1 MSDLVFAPQQVVLLI
16 IDAGAH
22 KVHAVVLYSEVEISK
37 PEHQPGPRQ
46 GQSGRKDSKRKQ
58 SKNVKKNKKIKAFTL
73 KKINMEILDKY
84 TN

>member
-46 GQSGRKDSKRKQ
+46 GQRREKGQQEKAVEKCK
-58 SKNVKKNKKIKAFTL
+58 KKNKKKSIYIKE
-73 KKINMEILDKY
+73 N
-84 TN
+84 